1 MKFNLQK
8 MKIKILVVDDEDDIL
23 EFISYN
29 LINEGYKVKLA
40 SNGVEAIEIAKKFL
54 PDLIIL
60 DVMMPDMDGI
70 TTCHKIKSIE
80 ALSETIITFLSA
92 RSEDYTQIAGL
103 DSGADDYITKPI
115 RPRLLLSRVN
125 ALLRRNSEFNY
136 QNSIL
141 NIGDLSLDSEKFVL
155 RYKNNVIDLT
165 KKEFT
170 LYELLL
176 SKPGKVFKRKEILEK
191 VWGNDVIIG
200 DRTIDVHIRKIRSK
214 TNPNYIKT
222 IKGVGYKFEC

>member
-1 MKFNLQK
+1 MKPK
-8 MKIKILVVDDEDDIL
+8 VLVVDDEDDIL

-29 LINEGYKVKLA
+29 LVKEGFEVKLA
-40 SNGVEAIEIAKKFL
+40 NNGIEAIEIAKKFL

-70 TTCHKIKSIE
+70 TTCHRIKSIKD
-80 ALSETIITFLSA
+80 LSETIITFLSA

-115 RPRLLLSRVN
+115 RPRLLISRVN
-125 ALLRRNSEFNY
+125 ALLRRKSEFNN
-136 QNSIL
+136 QNQIV
-141 NIGDLSLDSEKFVL
+141 NIGDLSLDSEKFIL
-155 RYKNNVIDLT
+155 KYKNNLVDIT
-165 KKEFT
+165 KKEFA

-176 SKPGKVFKRKEILEK
+176 SKPGKVFKRQEILEK
-191 VWGNDVIIG
+191 VWGNDIIIG